1 MKYQPKLP
9 DSTVNISKNSF
20 LLQTLKLLF
29 SLIVIAIL
37 VFGAL
42 KVALYFIIDNMPA
55 SYEKKLSN
63 YTSMDIDIDNIKRD
77 KYLDELIQ
85 SLQECAKLPY
95 DVQAYIIPETKPNAF
110 ALPGGSI
117 YVTRGMLRMI
127 KNQNELVSVL
137 GHEMGHFKNRDHL
150 KSMGVKLLFS
160 LLSLTVGDGY
170 GTILNTTLDI
180 SNIKYS
186 QEAEL
191 EADKYALDV
200 MECAYGSVS
209 DATTLFERMDNG
221 KSFSYFFTTHPSFT
235 KRLELMK
242 NHIKESGFDISKPP
256 IELKKK
262 F

>member
-9 DSTVNISKNSF
+9 DSTVNISKESF
-20 LLQTLKLLF
+20 LLQTLKLLL
-29 SLIVIAIL
+29 SLIFIAIL
-37 VFGAL
+37 VFGIL
-42 KVALYFIIDNMPA
+42 KIALYFVIDHLPP
-55 SYEKKLSN
+55 SYEKKLTN
-63 YTSMDIDIDNIKRD
+63 FTSMDIDINNIKKD
-77 KYLDELIQ
+77 KYLDELTQ
-85 SLQECAKLPY
+85 KLQKCAKLPY
-95 DVQAYIIPETKPNAF
+95 DIQAYIIPDTNPNAF

-160 LLSLTVGDGY
+160 ILSLTVGDGY
-170 GTILNTTLDI
+170 GTILNTTFDI

-191 EADKYALDV
+191 EADRYAIDL
-200 MECAYGSVS
+200 MACAYGSVS

-221 KSFSYFFTTHPSFT
+221 KKWSYFFSTHPAFSERVE
-235 KRLELMK
+235 KMK
-242 NHIKESGFDISKPP
+242 DHIKKSGYDASKSPIS
-256 IELKKK
+256 LKKR

>member
-1 MKYQPKLP
+1 MKYQQKLP

-20 LLQTLKLLF
+20 LLQALKLLF
-29 SLIVIAIL
+29 SLLIIAVL
-37 VFGAL
+37 VFGML
-42 KVALYFIIDNMPA
+42 KIALYFVIDHLPS
-55 SYEKKLSN
+55 SYEKKLTN

-77 KYLDELIQ
+77 KYLDELVD
-85 SLQECAKLPY
+85 SLQKCAKLPY
-95 DVQAYIIPETKPNAF
+95 DVKAYIIPETKPNAF

-117 YVTRGMLRMI
+117 YVTRGMLKML

-160 LLSLTVGDGY
+160 LLSLTVGEGY

-186 QEAEL
+186 QDAEL
-191 EADKYALDV
+191 EADRYALDL
-200 MECAYGSVS
+200 MACAYGSVS
-209 DATTLFERMDNG
+209 DATTLFERMDNADEW
-221 KSFSYFFTTHPSFT
+221 SYFFATHPAFS
-235 KRLELMK
+235 KRVQKMK
-242 NHIKESGFDISKPP
+242 EHIEDSGYDTSKPP
-256 IELKKK
+256 ISLKKR